1 MRLTE
6 HNLTKS
12 TGIGFTAA
20 LLAAALFGS
29 VSTIAKPV
37 LATVDPF
44 LLSSLVY
51 IISAMF
57 FSAIIALGNKTA
69 SSSQTVSSSSKRSHS
84 YYLVLIIIT
93 TSIIGATI
101 APAMF
106 FFGLGQT
113 TASDTSLLSN
123 GETVFSIIFAILFFN
138 EKLKP
143 LGYIAALMVLAG
155 LVVVTTNFQF
165 HSSLLKMNSGNL
177 LVLGAT
183 VLWGLDNNIC
193 RIITYHMKIARLVQL
208 KSVIGGGILLIFAVV
223 FLHTPLHLEVVQL
236 LQIILLGVVG
246 FGTSLY
252 FFLSSMKRIGIVKSV
267 LVLSFS
273 SVFGLIF
280 ASLLLGERIAVHQI
294 IAIVVMI
301 AGVFLINIEN
311 KKKRT
316 NNNTITSIGEKTDF
330 KDG

>member
-1 MRLTE
+1 L
-6 HNLTKS
+6 
-12 TGIGFTAA
+12 TAA

-51 IISAMF
+51 LISAIF
-57 FSAIIALGNKTA
+57 FSAIITLRNNTA

-84 YYLVLIIIT
+84 YYLALIIT

-155 LVVVTTNFQF
+155 LLVVTTNFQF

-193 RIITYHMKIARLVQL
+193 RIITNHMEIARLVQL
-208 KSVIGGGILLIFAVV
+208 KSVIGGGILFIFAVV
-223 FLHTPLHLEVVQL
+223 FLHPPLRLEAVQV

-280 ASLLLGERIAVHQI
+280 ASLLLGEPIAVHQI

-311 KKKRT
+311 KKKIT

>member
-1 MRLTE
+1 VRLIE

-12 TGIGFTAA
+12 IGIGFTAA

-51 IISAMF
+51 LISAMF
-57 FSAIIALGNKTA
+57 FSAIIALRNNTA
-69 SSSQTVSSSSKRSHS
+69 SLQIVSPSSKGSHS
-84 YYLVLIIIT
+84 YYLALIIT

-143 LGYIAALMVLAG
+143 LGYLAALMVLAG
-155 LVVVTTNFQF
+155 LLVVTTNFQF

-193 RIITYHMKIARLVQL
+193 RIITHHMEIARLVQL
-208 KSVIGGGILLIFAVV
+208 KSVIGGGILLIFAVF
-223 FLHTPLHLEVVQL
+223 FLHAPLHIEVAQL
-236 LQIILLGVVG
+236 LQIILLGAVG
-246 FGTSLY
+246 FGASLY
-252 FFLSSMKRIGIVKSV
+252 FFLSSMKRIGIIKSV

-280 ASLLLGERIAVHQI
+280 ASLLLGEPIAVHQI

-301 AGVFLINIEN
+301 AGVFLINIES
-311 KKKRT
+311 KKKE
-316 NNNTITSIGEKTDF
+316 NK
-330 KDG
+330 

>member
-1 MRLTE
+1 VRLTE

-69 SSSQTVSSSSKRSHS
+69 SSSQTVSSSSKRSPS
-84 YYLVLIIIT
+84 YYLLLIIIT

-193 RIITYHMKIARLVQL
+193 RIITYHIEIARLVQL
-208 KSVIGGGILLIFAVV
+208 KSV
-223 FLHTPLHLEVVQL
+223 FLHAPLHLEVVQL

-280 ASLLLGERIAVHQI
+280 ASLLLGEPIAVHQI

-316 NNNTITSIGEKTDF
+316 NNNIITSIGEKTDS
-330 KDG
+330 KMDD

>member
-1 MRLTE
+1 VRLTE

-51 IISAMF
+51 LISAMF
-57 FSAIIALGNKTA
+57 FSAIIALRNNTA
-69 SSSQTVSSSSKRSHS
+69 SSQAVSSSSTRSHS
-84 YYLVLIIIT
+84 YYLALIIT

-101 APAMF
+101 APGMF

-143 LGYIAALMVLAG
+143 LGYISALMVLAG
-155 LVVVTTNFQF
+155 LLVVTTNFQF

-193 RIITYHMKIARLVQL
+193 RIITYHMEIARLVQL
-208 KSVIGGGILLIFAVV
+208 KSVIGGGILLIFAVF
-223 FLHTPLHLEVVQL
+223 FLHPPLRLEVVQL
-236 LQIILLGVVG
+236 LQIILLGAVG

-252 FFLSSMKRIGIVKSV
+252 FFLNSMKRIGIVKSV

-280 ASLLLGERIAVHQI
+280 ASLLLGEPIAVHQI

-316 NNNTITSIGEKTDF
+316 SNNTITSIGEKTDF

>member
-1 MRLTE
+1 VRLTE

-51 IISAMF
+51 LISAMF
-57 FSAIIALGNKTA
+57 FSAIIALRNNTA
-69 SSSQTVSSSSKRSHS
+69 SSQAVSSSSTRSHS
-84 YYLVLIIIT
+84 YYLALIIT

-101 APAMF
+101 APGMF

-143 LGYIAALMVLAG
+143 LGYIATLMVLAG
-155 LVVVTTNFQF
+155 LLVVTTNFQF

-193 RIITYHMKIARLVQL
+193 RIITYHMEIARLVQL
-208 KSVIGGGILLIFAVV
+208 KSVIGGGILLIFAVF
-223 FLHTPLHLEVVQL
+223 FLHSPLRLEVVQL
-236 LQIILLGVVG
+236 LQIILLGAVG

-252 FFLSSMKRIGIVKSV
+252 FFLNSMKRIGIVKSV

-280 ASLLLGERIAVHQI
+280 ASLLLGEPIAVHQI

-316 NNNTITSIGEKTDF
+316 SNNTITSIGEKTDF

>member
-1 MRLTE
+1 VRLTE

-57 FSAIIALGNKTA
+57 FSAIIALRNKTA
-69 SSSQTVSSSSKRSHS
+69 SSSQTVSSSSKRSQS
-84 YYLVLIIIT
+84 YYLVLIIT

-193 RIITYHMKIARLVQL
+193 RIITYHIEIARLVQL
-208 KSVIGGGILLIFAVV
+208 KSV
-223 FLHTPLHLEVVQL
+223 FLHAPLHLEVVQL

-280 ASLLLGERIAVHQI
+280 ASLLLGEPIAVHQI

-311 KKKRT
+311 KKMIT
-316 NNNTITSIGEKTDF
+316 NNNIITSIGEKTDS
-330 KDG
+330 KMDD

>member
-1 MRLTE
+1 VRLTE

-57 FSAIIALGNKTA
+57 FSAIIALRNKTA
-69 SSSQTVSSSSKRSHS
+69 SSSQTVSSSSKRSQS
-84 YYLVLIIIT
+84 YYLVLIIT

-193 RIITYHMKIARLVQL
+193 RIITYHIEIARLVQL
-208 KSVIGGGILLIFAVV
+208 KSV
-223 FLHTPLHLEVVQL
+223 FLHAPLHLEVVQL

-316 NNNTITSIGEKTDF
+316 NNNIITSIGENTDS
-330 KDG
+330 KMDD

>member
-6 HNLTKS
+6 YNLTKS

-57 FSAIIALGNKTA
+57 FSAIIALRNKTA

-84 YYLVLIIIT
+84 YYIVLIIT

-155 LVVVTTNFQF
+155 LLVVTTNFQF

-177 LVLGAT
+177 FVLGAT

-193 RIITYHMKIARLVQL
+193 RIITYHMEIARLVQL
-208 KSVIGGGILLIFAVV
+208 KSVIGGGILLIFPVV
-223 FLHTPLHLEVVQL
+223 FLHAPLHLEVVQL

-280 ASLLLGERIAVHQI
+280 ASLLLGEPIAVHQI

>member
-1 MRLTE
+1 M
-6 HNLTKS
+6 
-12 TGIGFTAA
+12 AA

-37 LATVDPF
+37 LVTVDPF

-51 IISAMF
+51 LISAMF
-57 FSAIIALGNKTA
+57 FSAIIALRNKTA

-84 YYLVLIIIT
+84 YYLVLIIT

-143 LGYIAALMVLAG
+143 LGYIAVLMVLAG
-155 LVVVTTNFQF
+155 LLVVTTNFQF

-193 RIITYHMKIARLVQL
+193 RIITYYMEIARLVQL
-208 KSVIGGGILLIFAVV
+208 KSLIGGGILLIFAVV
-223 FLHTPLHLEVVQL
+223 FLHAPLHVEVVQL
-236 LQIILLGVVG
+236 LQIILLGIVG

-252 FFLSSMKRIGIVKSV
+252 FFLNSMKRIGIVKSV

-280 ASLLLGERIAVHQI
+280 ASLLLGEPIDVHQI

-301 AGVFLINIEN
+301 AGVFLINIES

>member
-1 MRLTE
+1 VRLTE

-51 IISAMF
+51 LISAMF
-57 FSAIIALGNKTA
+57 FSAIIALRNNTA
-69 SSSQTVSSSSKRSHS
+69 SSQAVSSSSTRSHS
-84 YYLVLIIIT
+84 YSLALIIT

-101 APAMF
+101 APGMF

-155 LVVVTTNFQF
+155 LLVVTTNFQF

-193 RIITYHMKIARLVQL
+193 RIITYHMEIARLVQL
-208 KSVIGGGILLIFAVV
+208 KSVIGGGILLIFAVF
-223 FLHTPLHLEVVQL
+223 FLHPPLRLEVVQL
-236 LQIILLGVVG
+236 LQIILLGAVG

-252 FFLSSMKRIGIVKSV
+252 FFLNSMKRIGIVKSV

-280 ASLLLGERIAVHQI
+280 ASLLLGEPIAVHQI

-316 NNNTITSIGEKTDF
+316 SNNTITSIGEKTDF

>member
-1 MRLTE
+1 LRLTE

-57 FSAIIALGNKTA
+57 FSAIIALRNKTA

-84 YYLVLIIIT
+84 YYLVLIIT

-193 RIITYHMKIARLVQL
+193 RIITYHIEIARLVQL
-208 KSVIGGGILLIFAVV
+208 KSV
-223 FLHTPLHLEVVQL
+223 FLHAPLHLEVVQL

-280 ASLLLGERIAVHQI
+280 ASLLLGEPIDVHQI

-301 AGVFLINIEN
+301 AGVFLINIES

>member
-1 MRLTE
+1 M
-6 HNLTKS
+6 
-12 TGIGFTAA
+12 
-20 LLAAALFGS
+20 
-29 VSTIAKPV
+29 STIAKPV

-57 FSAIIALGNKTA
+57 FSAIIALRNKTA

-84 YYLVLIIIT
+84 YYIVLIIT

-143 LGYIAALMVLAG
+143 LGYIGALMVLAG
-155 LVVVTTNFQF
+155 LLVVTTNFQF

-177 LVLGAT
+177 FVLG
-183 VLWGLDNNIC
+183 VLSLWGLDNNIC
-193 RIITYHMKIARLVQL
+193 RIITYHMEIARLVQL
-208 KSVIGGGILLIFAVV
+208 KSVIGGGILLIFPVV
-223 FLHTPLHLEVVQL
+223 FLHAPLHLEVVQL

-280 ASLLLGERIAVHQI
+280 ASLLLGEPITVHQI

>member
-6 HNLTKS
+6 YNLTKS

-57 FSAIIALGNKTA
+57 FSAIIALRNKTA

-84 YYLVLIIIT
+84 YYLVLIIT

-155 LVVVTTNFQF
+155 LLVVTTNFQF

-193 RIITYHMKIARLVQL
+193 RIITYHMEIARLVQL
-208 KSVIGGGILLIFAVV
+208 KSVIGGGILLIFPVV
-223 FLHTPLHLEVVQL
+223 FLHAPLHLEVVQL

-252 FFLSSMKRIGIVKSV
+252 FFLSSMKRIG
-267 LVLSFS
+267 
-273 SVFGLIF
+273 
-280 ASLLLGERIAVHQI
+280 
-294 IAIVVMI
+294 
-301 AGVFLINIEN
+301 
-311 KKKRT
+311 
-316 NNNTITSIGEKTDF
+316 
-330 KDG
+330 

>member
-12 TGIGFTAA
+12 TGTGLTAA

-51 IISAMF
+51 LISAIF
-57 FSAIIALGNKTA
+57 FSAIITLRNNTA

-84 YYLVLIIIT
+84 YYLVLIIT

-155 LVVVTTNFQF
+155 LLVVTTNFQF

-193 RIITYHMKIARLVQL
+193 RIITNHMEIARLVQL
-208 KSVIGGGILLIFAVV
+208 KSVIGGGILFIFAVV
-223 FLHTPLHLEVVQL
+223 FLHPPLRLEAV

-280 ASLLLGERIAVHQI
+280 ASLLLGEPIAVHQI

-311 KKKRT
+311 KKKIT

>member
-1 MRLTE
+1 VRLTE

-51 IISAMF
+51 LISAMF
-57 FSAIIALGNKTA
+57 FSAIIALRNNTA
-69 SSSQTVSSSSKRSHS
+69 SSQAVSSSSTRSHS
-84 YYLVLIIIT
+84 YYLALIIT

-101 APAMF
+101 APGMF

-155 LVVVTTNFQF
+155 LLVVTTNFQF

-193 RIITYHMKIARLVQL
+193 RIITYHMEIARLVQL
-208 KSVIGGGILLIFAVV
+208 KSVIGGGILLIFAVF
-223 FLHTPLHLEVVQL
+223 FLHPPLRLEVVQL
-236 LQIILLGVVG
+236 LQIILLGAVG

-252 FFLSSMKRIGIVKSV
+252 FFLNSMKRIGIVKSV

-280 ASLLLGERIAVHQI
+280 ASLLLGEPIAVHQI

-316 NNNTITSIGEKTDF
+316 SNNTITSIGEKTDF

>member
-1 MRLTE
+1 VRLTE

-51 IISAMF
+51 LISAMF
-57 FSAIIALGNKTA
+57 FSAIIALRNNTA
-69 SSSQTVSSSSKRSHS
+69 SSQAISSSSTRSHS
-84 YYLVLIIIT
+84 YYLALIIT

-101 APAMF
+101 APGMF

-143 LGYIAALMVLAG
+143 LGYIATLMVLAG
-155 LVVVTTNFQF
+155 LLVVTTNFQF

-193 RIITYHMKIARLVQL
+193 RIITYHMEIARLVQL
-208 KSVIGGGILLIFAVV
+208 KSVIGGGILLIFAVF
-223 FLHTPLHLEVVQL
+223 FLHPPLRLEVVQL
-236 LQIILLGVVG
+236 LQIILLGAVG

-252 FFLSSMKRIGIVKSV
+252 FFLNSMKRIGIVKSV

-273 SVFGLIF
+273 SVSGLILD
-280 ASLLLGERIAVHQI
+280 SLLLGEPIAVHQI

-316 NNNTITSIGEKTDF
+316 SNNTITSIGEKTDF

>member
-1 MRLTE
+1 VRLTE

-29 VSTIAKPV
+29 VSTIAKSV

-51 IISAMF
+51 LISAMF
-57 FSAIIALGNKTA
+57 FSAIIALRNNTA
-69 SSSQTVSSSSKRSHS
+69 SSQTVSSSPKRSHS
-84 YYLVLIIIT
+84 YYLALIIT

-155 LVVVTTNFQF
+155 LLVVTTNFQF

-193 RIITYHMKIARLVQL
+193 RIITYHMEIARLVQL
-208 KSVIGGGILLIFAVV
+208 KSVIGGGILLIFAVF
-223 FLHTPLHLEVVQL
+223 FLHHPLYLEVVQVL
-236 LQIILLGVVG
+236 PIILLGAMG

-280 ASLLLGERIAVHQI
+280 ASLLLGEPIAVHQI

-316 NNNTITSIGEKTDF
+316 EYDEFAGSSN
-330 KDG
+330 

>member
-1 MRLTE
+1 
-6 HNLTKS
+6 
-12 TGIGFTAA
+12 
-20 LLAAALFGS
+20 
-29 VSTIAKPV
+29 
-37 LATVDPF
+37 
-44 LLSSLVY
+44 
-51 IISAMF
+51 
-57 FSAIIALGNKTA
+57 
-69 SSSQTVSSSSKRSHS
+69 
-84 YYLVLIIIT
+84 
-93 TSIIGATI
+93 
-101 APAMF
+101 
-106 FFGLGQT
+106 
-113 TASDTSLLSN
+113 
-123 GETVFSIIFAILFFN
+123 
-138 EKLKP
+138 
-143 LGYIAALMVLAG
+143 MVLAG
-155 LVVVTTNFQF
+155 LVVVTTNFQL

-223 FLHTPLHLEVVQL
+223 FLHAPLHLEIVQL

>member
-6 HNLTKS
+6 YNLTKS

-57 FSAIIALGNKTA
+57 FSAIIALRNKTA

-84 YYLVLIIIT
+84 YYIVLIIT

-143 LGYIAALMVLAG
+143 LGYIASINGFSRTSRCHNQLSIP
-155 LVVVTTNFQF
+155 QF
-165 HSSLLKMNSGNL
+165 
-177 LVLGAT
+177 
-183 VLWGLDNNIC
+183 
-193 RIITYHMKIARLVQL
+193 IA
-208 KSVIGGGILLIFAVV
+208 
-223 FLHTPLHLEVVQL
+223 
-236 LQIILLGVVG
+236 
-246 FGTSLY
+246 
-252 FFLSSMKRIGIVKSV
+252 
-267 LVLSFS
+267 
-273 SVFGLIF
+273 
-280 ASLLLGERIAVHQI
+280 
-294 IAIVVMI
+294 
-301 AGVFLINIEN
+301 
-311 KKKRT
+311 
-316 NNNTITSIGEKTDF
+316 
-330 KDG
+330 

>member
-101 APAMF
+101 APSMF

-113 TASDTSLLSN
+113 TASD
-123 GETVFSIIFAILFFN
+123 I
-138 EKLKP
+138 
-143 LGYIAALMVLAG
+143 
-155 LVVVTTNFQF
+155 
-165 HSSLLKMNSGNL
+165 
-177 LVLGAT
+177 
-183 VLWGLDNNIC
+183 
-193 RIITYHMKIARLVQL
+193 
-208 KSVIGGGILLIFAVV
+208 
-223 FLHTPLHLEVVQL
+223 
-236 LQIILLGVVG
+236 
-246 FGTSLY
+246 
-252 FFLSSMKRIGIVKSV
+252 
-267 LVLSFS
+267 
-273 SVFGLIF
+273 
-280 ASLLLGERIAVHQI
+280 
-294 IAIVVMI
+294 
-301 AGVFLINIEN
+301 
-311 KKKRT
+311 
-316 NNNTITSIGEKTDF
+316 
-330 KDG
+330 